1 VGYPAIDDAV
11 RRGNPGSEPAD
22 ECQVTRSA
30 GEPLP
35 VRSARRVPDRRGDYP
50 WRRLRG
56 WLGTARAAF
65 VAHLLSLLAA
75 FAVLLYY
82 GSHQWFF
89 TDEWEFI
96 TRNLPGP
103 ARLGLFVPHNEHW
116 STLPILIYRMLF
128 AAVGLHTYLPY
139 ILVLIALHLIA
150 AHLIWRL
157 AIRAGASAWM
167 ATSIVAVFLLLGAG
181 WEQLVSAFQMSF
193 SLSLVCGLGWLLVS
207 DLDLPAWARILSGW
221 ALGIAASMSSGI
233 GIPMIGVVAVAALA
247 RRGPRDA
254 LTVASAPVLANLAWY
269 AIVHPHATLPSTGRE
284 LSLLPQFVWHG
295 LSATADSAVGLP
307 VVGTVLLVALVVWLI
322 FRNRAVPSIALG
334 SAAGSLFLFIL
345 VGYGRLSLGVDQAA
359 APRYIYLAAALLACP
374 AAVALTAVSRRT
386 PLAEPLLVAALALST
401 LHGAYILRLS
411 VRGQLVAR
419 LHDRDIVL
427 AAAKVVTSGAALL
440 GTQLDPIYGPDIDI
454 PDLRT
459 LVQTRALAVTDPI
472 DPASLLTVES
482 RVEISAGPAP
492 AVSGPPPVMTVLEG
506 TTTGSGACVIQP
518 LTAGAIARVQLAF
531 PKPSAFSVSEPR
543 PGSVTVVLMSG
554 PTGHAAA
561 PPIIDQL
568 GQGTVTWISVAAP
581 DAVLIISVRAQTS
594 FAGTAG
600 C

>member
-1 VGYPAIDDAV
+1 M
-11 RRGNPGSEPAD
+11 
-22 ECQVTRSA
+22 TRST

-35 VRSARRVPDRRGDYP
+35 VNAARRAPDRIGDYP
-50 WRRLRG
+50 WRRLLS
-56 WLGTARAAF
+56 WLATARAAF
-65 VAHLLSLLAA
+65 VAHLLSLLAT

-139 ILVLIALHLIA
+139 ILVLIALHLTA

-157 AIRAGASAWM
+157 AMRAGGSAWI
-167 ATSIVAVFLLLGAG
+167 ATSTVAVFLLLGAG

-193 SLSLVCGLGWLLVS
+193 SLSLVCGLGWLLVN

-221 ALGIAASMSSGI
+221 VLGVATSMSSGI
-233 GIPMIGVVAVAALA
+233 GIPMIGVVAIAALA

-254 LTVASAPVLANLAWY
+254 LTVASVPVLANLAWY
-269 AIVHPHATLPSTGRE
+269 AVVHPHATLPSTGHQ
-284 LSLLPQFVWHG
+284 LTLLPQFVWHG
-295 LSATADSAVGLP
+295 LSATADSAIGLP
-307 VVGTVLLVALVVWLI
+307 VLGTVLVVALAVWLI
-322 FRNRAVPSIALG
+322 VRNRAVPSIAMG
-334 SAAGSLFLFIL
+334 SAAGSFFLFVL
-345 VGYGRLSLGVDQAA
+345 VGYGRISLGVDQAT

-374 AAVALTAVSRRT
+374 AALALTAVSRRVQF
-386 PLAEPLLVAALALST
+386 AEPLLIAALALST

-419 LHDRDIVL
+419 VRDRAVVM
-427 AAAKVVTSGAALL
+427 AAAKVVTSGATFL
-440 GTQLDPIYGPDIDI
+440 GAQLDPIYGPDIDI

-459 LVQTRALAVTDPI
+459 LVRTGALAVTDPV

-482 RVEISAGPAP
+482 RVEMSAEPAP
-492 AVSGPPPVMTVLEG
+492 AVTGPRPVMTVLDG
-506 TTTGSGACVIQP
+506 TTTVSGSCVIQP
-518 LTAGAIARVQLAF
+518 RTMGAVARVKIAF
-531 PKPSAFSVSEPR
+531 SKPSAFAVSEAR
-543 PGSVTVVLMSG
+543 PDTVTVILMSG
-554 PTGHAAA
+554 PTGRAAAA
-561 PPIIDQL
+561 PVVYQL
-568 GQGTVTWISVAAP
+568 RPEVATWISVSAPAA
-581 DAVLIISVRAQTS
+581 VVIINVRTQTS
-594 FAGTAG
+594 FVGTAG